1 MILVLTHRRGFE
13 ADPVIDGLRS
23 RGIPLFRFNA
33 EYNSD
38 QSGYALSISPTSHQ
52 FSLTCDGRVC
62 CLGDVRAAWFQ
73 QPPPEPDHFA
83 AMDPVRWRSSMITL
97 NAFLDSLM
105 CPWVNHFQAAQR
117 AANKPIQLV
126 AATRHGI
133 RFPDSVIS
141 NDPLTVRAFAAHHS
155 PIVGKSVGAQW
166 MQLNDDLRVAY
177 TKEIPKSWLQ
187 NDHDIAFAPVI
198 YQKFFDRRRDFRVVM
213 VGRQAFTAV
222 CDTQTDDQK
231 FDVRRDNDANA
242 YRLCEFP
249 EEQINRL
256 RSMMNDLNI
265 DYCSADFFETSSGEI
280 LFVDLN
286 VTGSWWW
293 VDKLYR
299 GEICQ
304 ALVSLL
310 ARKAGYEQRKH
321 S

>member
-1 MILVLTHRRGFE
+1 
-13 ADPVIDGLRS
+13 
-23 RGIPLFRFNA
+23 
-33 EYNSD
+33 
-38 QSGYALSISPTSHQ
+38 
-52 FSLTCDGRVC
+52 
-62 CLGDVRAAWFQ
+62 
-73 QPPPEPDHFA
+73 
-83 AMDPVRWRSSMITL
+83 MITL